1 MGSDSVT
8 FLIMVFLAAFTLVW
22 AIAIPTF
29 GTEAQT
35 ARRLRGRIRS
45 VVFSLEPATRSLLR
59 DKRLGHLSPLAR
71 WLETLPGMEGLRLL
85 IEQAGHRMRAY
96 QLLLI
101 CIVLALGGG
110 DLMLVFF
117 HNLVFAV
124 AAGLVLFFL
133 PILKLKRDR
142 AIRILKFEEQ
152 LPEALDMMSRSLRAG
167 HPFIDSMKL
176 VSDEVAD
183 PLGNEFRVTY
193 GDLNYGMS
201 TKTALL
207 LMLERLPS
215 MSLMTVITGM
225 LIQKDTGGNMAE
237 LMEKNAAVVRSR
249 FRFQRRVR
257 TLTAESRLAAMI
269 LAAMPFVVVGG
280 LSFIDPKYLPL
291 MFKDPTGRH
300 IVLFAFVN
308 LLVGMVW
315 MRKIIQIKV

>member
-1 MGSDSVT
+1 MGSDYIT

-45 VVFSLEPATRSLLR
+45 VVSTLEPSARNLLR
-59 DKRLGHLSPLAR
+59 DKRLGHLSPLGR
-71 WLETLPGMEGLRLL
+71 WAETLPGMDQLHLL
-85 IEQAGHRMRAY
+85 IEQAGHRIRAY

-110 DLMLVFF
+110 DLVLVFF
-117 HNLVFAV
+117 ESPLAGIFAG
-124 AAGLVLFFL
+124 ALLFFV

-142 AIRILKFEEQ
+142 AARIVRFEEQ

-167 HPFIDSMKL
+167 HPFVDSMKL

-183 PLGNEFRVTY
+183 PLGSEFRITY

-201 TKTALL
+201 SKTALL
-207 LMLERLPS
+207 LMLERMPS
-215 MSLMTVITGM
+215 MSLMTVVTGM

-237 LMEKNAAVVRSR
+237 LMEKNASVVRSR

-257 TLTAESRLAAMI
+257 TLTAESRLAAMV
-269 LAAMPFVVVGG
+269 LAAMPFIVVGG
-280 LSFIDPKYLPL
+280 LSLIDPKYLPL
-291 MFKDPTGRH
+291 MFKDPTGRK
-300 IVLFAFVN
+300 IVLIAFIN
-308 LLVGMVW
+308 LLIGMIW